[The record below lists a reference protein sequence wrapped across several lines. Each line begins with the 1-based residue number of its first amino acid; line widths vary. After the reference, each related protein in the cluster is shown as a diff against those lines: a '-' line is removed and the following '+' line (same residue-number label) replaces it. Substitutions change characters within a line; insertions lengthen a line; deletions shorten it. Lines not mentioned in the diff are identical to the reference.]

1 MKYPY
6 LHGLNASDISYHKS
20 SIELP
25 NDIEKKFFVPVNYSI
40 ETNIEWLAGLFDNSG
55 VIIDQNGVKNI

>member
-6 LHGLNASDISYHKS
+6 LHGLNASDISYYKS

-40 ETNIEWLAGLFDNSG
+40 ETKIEWLAGLFDNSG
-55 VIIDQNGVKNI
+55 VIIDNNGVKNI